1 MRSQFIRLLLFVFVL
16 PTLSIGQH
24 DWHKIKISL
33 EGKTI
38 RDLQYTGLAF
48 DHGQYEPGI
57 SFTGDFT
64 HEEME
69 KLEKAGFKLEIV
81 ANKILIQPRTPVSC
95 DSISDGGPVF
105 KLPSNYPYGSMNGFP
120 NLNEL
125 YESLD
130 LMQELYPKLITVRK
144 SVGNFR
150 TEEGNL
156 IYYVK
161 ISDNPDL
168 DESEPEIL
176 YTALHH
182 AREPVSMSQMLY
194 FMWHLLENY
203 GQDQEI
209 TKLVN
214 SRAMYFIPCVNP
226 DGYLYNQKTN
236 PAGQGFWRKNRK
248 EDTDGVG
255 VDLNRNYGYQW
266 GYNDTGSSPLWGSE
280 TFRGENAFSE
290 IETKA
295 IRQFCIDHEFQIAL
309 NYHSHGDLLIVPW
322 GYSSLNTVDSS
333 LFSAMA
339 TQYTRYNR
347 FRVGSSF
354 STLNYEVNGVSDDWM
369 YGDVVSKNKIFAF
382 TPEVGYNFWPERKDI
397 LRINQSTQFMNKM
410 AAWNAGACAE
420 MKDHSP
426 EVLAV
431 DQGSLNVFVQRTG
444 VAQAAIHVVC
454 SSDHPNHVFI
464 QNIIPFVLEP
474 GAGYMVPIEYT
485 LGPGL
490 SRGEVINFT
499 IKLTT
504 GDYEQT
510 IQARKVYWGNPAWEE
525 KCLDQNQ
532 WMSPNNNPLVITTES
547 YTSAPGSF
555 TDSPNKKLTPGREYR
570 MRTTVPIDLRN
581 AASAFLSLQAKWDL
595 NPESDFAQVQ
605 ISTDGISFEPICGRY
620 TVRGG
625 NFQDLDNPVYSG
637 SQKNWIAEWI
647 DLKKYLGRSIYLQ
660 IFVNTNYSEI
670 PYDGFYVDDIKLFT
684 SFYTSNHESER
695 SLIHVYPQPAHAYLE
710 IRSEDILPAKLN
722 LSQLDGKTLEMPLKH
737 LGSGHWRMDVA
748 GLQPGVYLLHYV
760 NAQGHQEIQKI
771 SIQ

>member
-1 MRSQFIRLLLFVFVL
+1 
-16 PTLSIGQH
+16 
-24 DWHKIKISL
+24 
-33 EGKTI
+33 
-38 RDLQYTGLAF
+38 
-48 DHGQYEPGI
+48 
-57 SFTGDFT
+57 
-64 HEEME
+64 ME
-69 KLEKAGFKLEIV
+69 KLEKAGFKFEIV

-95 DSISDGGPVF
+95 DSIPDGGPFF

-161 ISDNPDL
+161 LSDNPDL

-295 IRQFCIDHEFQIAL
+295 IRQFCIDHEFHIAL

-333 LFSAMA
+333 LFCAMA
-339 TQYTRYNR
+339 WKYTR
-347 FRVGSSF
+347 
-354 STLNYEVNGVSDDWM
+354 
-369 YGDVVSKNKIFAF
+369 
-382 TPEVGYNFWPERKDI
+382 
-397 LRINQSTQFMNKM
+397 
-410 AAWNAGACAE
+410 
-420 MKDHSP
+420 
-426 EVLAV
+426 
-431 DQGSLNVFVQRTG
+431 
-444 VAQAAIHVVC
+444 
-454 SSDHPNHVFI
+454 
-464 QNIIPFVLEP
+464 
-474 GAGYMVPIEYT
+474 
-485 LGPGL
+485 
-490 SRGEVINFT
+490 
-499 IKLTT
+499 
-504 GDYEQT
+504 
-510 IQARKVYWGNPAWEE
+510 
-525 KCLDQNQ
+525 
-532 WMSPNNNPLVITTES
+532 
-547 YTSAPGSF
+547 
-555 TDSPNKKLTPGREYR
+555 
-570 MRTTVPIDLRN
+570 
-581 AASAFLSLQAKWDL
+581 
-595 NPESDFAQVQ
+595 
-605 ISTDGISFEPICGRY
+605 
-620 TVRGG
+620 
-625 NFQDLDNPVYSG
+625 
-637 SQKNWIAEWI
+637 
-647 DLKKYLGRSIYLQ
+647 
-660 IFVNTNYSEI
+660 
-670 PYDGFYVDDIKLFT
+670 
-684 SFYTSNHESER
+684 
-695 SLIHVYPQPAHAYLE
+695 
-710 IRSEDILPAKLN
+710 
-722 LSQLDGKTLEMPLKH
+722 
-737 LGSGHWRMDVA
+737 
-748 GLQPGVYLLHYV
+748 
-760 NAQGHQEIQKI
+760 
-771 SIQ
+771 